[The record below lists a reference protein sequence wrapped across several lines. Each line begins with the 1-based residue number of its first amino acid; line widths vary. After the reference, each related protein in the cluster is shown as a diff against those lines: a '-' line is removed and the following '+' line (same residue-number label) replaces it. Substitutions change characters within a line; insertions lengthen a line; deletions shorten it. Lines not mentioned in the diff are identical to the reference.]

1 MNLKSKLKNFVHE
14 FGLKTYKKF
23 SPDFFPAGWDVASD
37 IERICGKQQ
46 PKLIFDVGAN
56 IGQTATY
63 YQEKFPRSDIYCFE
77 PIRETYSI
85 LASKFSS
92 NQRVKCFPIALGA
105 MPDRKEII
113 LNENSQQNSLSDR
126 VNEASA
132 IRIDPNSQKTE
143 IIQIDTVDN
152 FCRANNLN
160 EIDLLKIDTEGYEL
174 EVFKGASDFLENRKI
189 TLVLAEVGF
198 RVSDSRHTPFPAL
211 HEYLYDRGFR
221 FYALYD
227 LSYWYPY
234 QYEGLMYCNA
244 LFVNAK
250 LVKNRYF

>member
-14 FGLKTYKKF
+14 FGLDTYKKF

-46 PKLIFDVGAN
+46 PKIIFDVGAN

-63 YQEKFPRSDIYCFE
+63 YREKFPRSDIYCFE

-85 LASKFSS
+85 LEAKFSRD
-92 NQRVKCFPIALGA
+92 QRVKCFPIALGA
-105 MPDRKEII
+105 SPEKKEIV
-113 LNENSQQNSLSDR
+113 LNENSQQNSLTDKL
-126 VNEASA
+126 NEGRA
-132 IRIDPNSQKTE
+132 IGTDENSPKTE
-143 IIQIDTVDN
+143 IVQIDTLDG
-152 FCRANNLN
+152 FCQENNIN

-174 EVFKGASDFLENRKI
+174 EVLKGASDFLENRKI

-198 RVSDSRHTPFPAL
+198 RPSDSRHTPFPAL
-211 HEYLYDRGFR
+211 HEHLYGRGFR

-227 LSYWYPY
+227 LSYWHPY
-234 QYEGLMYCNA
+234 QYEGLIYCNA

-250 LVKNRYF
+250 LVKSRYY